1 MHLSEPI
8 VKWLRE
14 PGEGLLYELI
24 QILTDLSCLVATVDS
39 AKGSLD
45 YDAYTSL
52 LDDCLAL
59 EERHLRFYSKI
70 SDSDNGTYKDPPTY
84 DRGKIKSRIPATDD
98 LFGPAYIFISVG
110 QANLHI
116 LIWTSLSLVHP
127 LIYQVYTLAKDVS
140 VPKVLQNNSIDD
152 QRPRDVAHQLSASY
166 ICKAMRCLP
175 YCTQEGMNPWA
186 IFYGIFSAVQASRV
200 YSHIRDRERFLWAL
214 VVVQFIARS
223 GFDLAAQLL
232 QPSWSYWFET
242 ERHNSYRLPFQ
253 KEVTKEYRGSAHE
266 GYGREIPDTRSSE

>member
-8 VKWLRE
+8 VQWLRE

-24 QILTDLSCLVATVDS
+24 QILTDLSCLAATVDS
-39 AKGSLD
+39 AGGSLD
-45 YDAYTSL
+45 HDAYTSL

-59 EERHLRFYSKI
+59 EERHLKFYYRISG
-70 SDSDNGTYKDPPTY
+70 SDSGTYKDPPTY
-84 DRGKIKSRIPATDD
+84 GRGKIKSAIPATDD

-127 LIYQVYTLAKDVS
+127 LIYQVYTLAKNAN
-140 VPKVLQNNSIDD
+140 VPKVLQSEN
-152 QRPRDVAHQLSASY
+152 QCPRDVAHQLSEFY

-214 VVVQFIARS
+214 EVVQFIACS

-253 KEVTKEYRGSAHE
+253 KEVTKEYRDSARE
-266 GYGREIPDTRSSE
+266 GYGRQKPDTRPSE